1 MKSQQVFVD
10 KMVKIILLKD
20 SNIVKDRAV
29 EVDLLVDNAKAWLQ
43 SSYSQSGI
51 MTKGMGLA
59 LLIVISSSV
68 FLVDTNP

>member
-43 SSYSQSGI
+43 SSYSQSGR